1 MRTEQSGLGSLIGGI
16 FGVILG
22 GVLLIAC
29 TRIRQEEWR
38 IRQEEWRED
47 DLLRREIKTA
57 MKAIDP
63 AKRGRFARR
72 GSRQGLRRGSDDT
85 TPNRVSDRFVTEL
98 NQLTFGQ
105 PETAAHGIKLLLRV
119 DDTWAAPSDADGV
132 EAIVKEFTRAGSRI
146 DQECLD
152 YVLNHRAGSSP
163 TIFNNGPFPR
173 DCDAGGLHADR
184 QIDGVGMQLDDFL
197 ARSPPG
203 AKLKRP
209 HVLALRL
216 YTSAAFKS
224 INGPLRDVSDER
236 PHPLPVTV
244 HFIEEGIKRL
254 RAAEAPEKQSAF
266 GLNVR
271 DSHGDKAHDVE
282 GGRATLLRSPTISIA
297 ARSQRMSTAVAHSFR
312 RSRITVQP
320 AKSYKCR
327 DATPA
332 DESSVELSESRSSE
346 AARSS
351 TVLWRG
357 IKDARVDDDFV
368 HRGGTERAPMSTTRD
383 LKVALEYCASNHPI
397 LIRLCTE
404 SFMERGA
411 SLAFLSCFPLEVET
425 LFPPLTYLGPPR
437 MRKITLR
444 VDGGTHMRV
453 TVLDIKPKI
462 G

>member
-16 FGVILG
+16 FGVILAG
-22 GVLLIAC
+22 IFLIAC
-29 TRIRQEEWR
+29 TTTLMARWR

-72 GSRQGLRRGSDDT
+72 ESRQGLRRGSDDT
-85 TPNRVSDRFVTEL
+85 TPNCVSDRFVTEL

-216 YTSAAFKS
+216 YTSAAFKVGRCDRAPTFS
-224 INGPLRDVSDER
+224 
-236 PHPLPVTV
+236 PHPDPCAHVD
-244 HFIEEGIKRL
+244 R
-254 RAAEAPEKQSAF
+254 SS
-266 GLNVR
+266 VR
-271 DSHGDKAHDVE
+271 VSCPAVDQW
-282 GGRATLLRSPTISIA
+282 PA
-297 ARSQRMSTAVAHSFR
+297 AR
-312 RSRITVQP
+312 
-320 AKSYKCR
+320 
-327 DATPA
+327 
-332 DESSVELSESRSSE
+332 
-346 AARSS
+346 
-351 TVLWRG
+351 
-357 IKDARVDDDFV
+357 RV
-368 HRGGTERAPMSTTRD
+368 
-383 LKVALEYCASNHPI
+383 
-397 LIRLCTE
+397 
-404 SFMERGA
+404 
-411 SLAFLSCFPLEVET
+411 
-425 LFPPLTYLGPPR
+425 
-437 MRKITLR
+437 
-444 VDGGTHMRV
+444 
-453 TVLDIKPKI
+453 
-462 G
+462 